1 MDSERRSDALRLFGL
16 HRRPSV
22 TADDLREAY
31 DRAAKLQHPDRGG
44 EPFLWQRIQQAY
56 DDLRSNEAAKASAQ
70 GESEDGEEDCE
81 EGEGED
87 DGDEDDAVWHAPLEP
102 FDLNAALGLPPPDAD
117 ADEARPEV
125 AAARARAAF
134 HAIAGRVCPGRLYE
148 YASAEEHA
156 AAVTAFRR
164 ACLAFRVLRDAER
177 RRVYYAV
184 GFGGLRASEAYQ
196 EESVFEVEAWEVR
209 RSFLEGDEQGDREY
223 LLLHGPEG
231 PPPDPTAAARY
242 EARYGAHRQWDGG
255 GEGDDEGGEEG
266 ASEEEQE
273 EEEEGGEEVLQ
284 AVAVEGNSMAKR
296 RRLLDLPPPPPP
308 PLAAPLMMA
317 DGPAD
322 GLDGPREGVDGAWV
336 GPEGPAGSYWGDLAD
351 RLNAAAAAAAAA
363 ASAEDSESAAAPVRR
378 GGRRRQAQEGPPA
391 WWHRITRSW

>member
-56 DDLRSNEAAKASAQ
+56 DELRSNEAAKA
-70 GESEDGEEDCE
+70 
-81 EGEGED
+81 
-87 DGDEDDAVWHAPLEP
+87 
-102 FDLNAALGLPPPDAD
+102 
-117 ADEARPEV
+117 
-125 AAARARAAF
+125 ARAAF

-242 EARYGAHRQWDGG
+242 EAR
-255 GEGDDEGGEEG
+255 
-266 ASEEEQE
+266 
-273 EEEEGGEEVLQ
+273 
-284 AVAVEGNSMAKR
+284 
-296 RRLLDLPPPPPP
+296 
-308 PLAAPLMMA
+308 
-317 DGPAD
+317 
-322 GLDGPREGVDGAWV
+322 
-336 GPEGPAGSYWGDLAD
+336 
-351 RLNAAAAAAAAA
+351 
-363 ASAEDSESAAAPVRR
+363 
-378 GGRRRQAQEGPPA
+378 RQAQEGPPA